1 MAKPKEG
8 DWQKLLRLGRYLKG
22 SPRCVWRYRWQSGVG
37 APKAYSDSDWAG
49 DRVTGKSTSG
59 GISMIGSHLIK
70 CWSRTQDNV
79 TLSSAEAELVAL
91 GKAAMETLGIRS
103 MVADWEMAASSEV
116 STIYADASAALGI
129 AKRQGAG
136 KLRHINVKTL
146 WLQEK
151 ALQEELSYTK
161 IKGEE
166 NPADGLTKHVRQ
178 ELSQRYAKTT
188 SIKFSTDRADTSLR
202 LAGQGVHS
210 LKHAGCE
217 WAHKRSHRGGS
228 SNSDPSQ
235 IVGLVRPK

>member
-1 MAKPKEG
+1 MLEPDPGQRHTE
-8 DWQKLLRLGRYLKG
+8 LGR
-22 SPRCVWRYRWQSGVG
+22 
-37 APKAYSDSDWAG
+37 
-49 DRVTGKSTSG
+49 G
-59 GISMIGSHLIK
+59 GIGGTRKGGNGDTGDQIDGGG
-70 CWSRTQDNV
+70 
-79 TLSSAEAELVAL
+79 L
-91 GKAAMETLGIRS
+91 G
-103 MVADWEMAASSEV
+103 AASSEV

-166 NPADGLTKHVRQ
+166 NPANGLTKHVRH

-188 SIKFSTDRADTSLR
+188 SIKLSADRADTSLR

-228 SNSDPSQ
+228 SNSNPSQ